1 MHIGPIYIYILLSIE
16 VNLIKIFNVHFKL
29 TVVQSRHEVELEVVS
44 EDSACKFANEES
56 VESVNSLSSSTSTV
70 FLK

>member
-1 MHIGPIYIYILLSIE
+1 MHIGPIYILLSIE
-16 VNLIKIFNVHFKL
+16 VNLIKIFNIHFKL

-44 EDSACKFANEES
+44 EDSSCKFANEES